1 MAFERR
7 EIIDAS
13 LESGVLKSID
23 FGLIVDCLCE
33 GQIEGS
39 ASASKARIT
48 DKNSTAYRNAFL
60 KDLFLNKIAVLQAAA
75 SNTAPTEQDFNYP
88 VKPDV
93 TNHQDKLTFNFQDG
107 TVNNKILLSR
117 NEQTALVPL
126 GPTTE
131 LTFPEG
137 GSATS
142 RSVSITNPN
151 VDAVQVKIKFDQFF
165 KLNPKNGDRNST
177 EVRIIIKI
185 NPNNSSQTTV
195 ISEPIQGKSFNAY
208 NVDFGINFTTAT
220 GFNKTIG
227 SSSSF
232 FPVVVSV
239 ERGNDEGDQNTFNTA
254 RLSEVREIIR
264 EQNNYPHIA
273 YSTLRFSTEL
283 FTSAPLRN
291 FRIRGKLIKIPH
303 NMDVDYTNGRLVQQV
318 DNNGDLVPF
327 NGTFKAAKEWC
338 SDPAW
343 VLYDLLISH
352 EERITRDSNNVIIKN
367 EQYGADI
374 PESSLDPF
382 SFFKVS
388 KYCNQL
394 VQDDNNNLEPRFS
407 INVNIQNRRGAMQA
421 INDICTVMN
430 AIPFYEEGTIKIA
443 QDAPKDLD
451 NPTAVS
457 FDYVFNNANVVEGA
471 FVYSGTSSKTRFN
484 VINVSFLNLDSQEV
498 DYETVEDTASQA
510 KYGVQTKNINS
521 FGVTSRSQAGRVGRW
536 FLLTQQ
542 DQTETCTFETNIA
555 AGSVVTVGSIIG
567 IADRVK
573 AASRRGGIVKSA
585 TQSAVTIDD
594 ASANT
599 LPSLTNS
606 PTISCM
612 LSNGTVETKTIS
624 GYTGNVVSVTNDQ
637 FSSAPVENSPYILEE
652 ATQKVLAFRVVDIKE
667 NTGKTYTIS
676 AINYNPN
683 KYNVI
688 DNEGAT
694 LTPRPTVNVVTKL
707 LEAPTI
713 RDGSIRE
720 VITVDNGTNLPVS
733 KLFIDWEPVTGA
745 SGYHLIY
752 RKDNEDPIVVRTQLT
767 EFEVVNAGSGTYNI
781 KVFTINGLGQ
791 KSTYPVEKVVN
802 TVGLTEPPENPT
814 NLIVEALSNTQ
825 VRVSWDKA
833 LAVDVLFGGF
843 CILRHDP
850 KTISQGANFTDATDI
865 SETIT
870 GSSNEFIAP
879 AMQGTYF
886 LKFQDSSLIR
896 SATAANVEF
905 NFAEIQDELLIKE
918 QRENPSFSGNKPS
931 NHLQVVS
938 NELLLTNP
946 ATSLTGTYEFASV
959 FDLEAKYTN
968 VRFQRHIDSAGFFVS
983 GLFDSIVNVD
993 QLENFDGEGS
1003 ETIKSLLKI
1012 QTSDDNVTYS
1022 TSQPLFNGLFVGR
1035 YFKFESEIISVD
1047 ANENMKIKELGF
1059 DAFLPARTENKYQ
1072 DGGVGGTVKSEAQQS
1087 TTSASGKDVV
1097 FANRFF
1103 TGTTNIGGSTTTFLP
1118 SISIAPEDMSSGVSF
1133 ALSNISGT
1141 GFTVLFTDA
1150 SGSPVNVKFT
1160 FQAVGYGKGS

>member
-48 DKNSTAYRNAFL
+48 DKSSTAYNNAFL

-75 SNTAPTEQDFNYP
+75 SNTNPIEQDFNYP
-88 VKPDV
+88 VKPEV
-93 TNHQDKLTFNFQDG
+93 INHDNKLSFNFQDG
-107 TVNNKILLSR
+107 TANNKILLSR

-126 GPTTE
+126 GATTE

-137 GSATS
+137 GSATA

-165 KLNPKNGDRNST
+165 KLNPKNGNRDST

-185 NPNNSSQTTV
+185 NPNNGSQTTV
-195 ISEPIQGKSFNAY
+195 INQNIQGKSFNAY
-208 NVDFGINFTTAT
+208 NVDFGINFNTVA
-220 GFNKTIG
+220 GFNKTTG

-239 ERGNDEGDQNTFNTA
+239 ERGTEEGDQNTFNTA

-303 NMDVDYTNGRLVQQV
+303 NATVDYSNGRLTYSG
-318 DNNGDLVPF
+318 NF

-343 VLYDLLISH
+343 VLYDLLIKQ
-352 EERITRDSNNVIIKN
+352 TDRDTD
-367 EQYGADI
+367 EQYGAEI

-394 VQDDNNNLEPRFS
+394 VSTDDGTQEPRFS
-407 INVNIQNRRGAMQA
+407 INANIQNRRGAMQA

-443 QDAPKDLD
+443 QDAPKDIN
-451 NPTAVS
+451 NPTAIS
-457 FDYVFNNANVVEGA
+457 FDYVFNNANVVDGS

-484 VINVSFLNLDSQEV
+484 VVNVSFLNLDSQEV
-498 DYETVEDTASQA
+498 DYETVIDTASQA

-555 AGSVVTVGSIIG
+555 AGSVLTIGSIIG

-573 AASRRGGIVKSA
+573 FASRKGGIVKSA
-585 TQSAVTIDD
+585 TQSAITIDD
-594 ASANT
+594 VSSTN
-599 LPSLTNS
+599 LPNLGSN

-612 LSNGTVETKTIS
+612 LSDGTVETKNIS
-624 GYTGNVVSVTNDQ
+624 GYSGNVISVANDN
-637 FSSAPVENSPYILEE
+637 FSSAPVENSPFVLEQSD
-652 ATQKVLAFRVVDIKE
+652 QKLLAFRIVDIKE
-667 NTGKTYTIS
+667 NKSKTYTIS
-676 AINYNPN
+676 AVNYNPN

-694 LTPRPTVNVVTKL
+694 LTPRPTVSVVTKL
-707 LEAPTI
+707 LAAPTI
-713 RDGSIRE
+713 REGSIKE
-720 VITVDNGTNLPVS
+720 EIITDRGRPVS

-752 RKDNEDPIVVRTQLT
+752 RKDNEEPVVVRTQLT
-767 EFEVVNAGSGTYNI
+767 EFEVINAGAGTYNI
-781 KVFTINGLGQ
+781 KIFTINGLGQ
-791 KSTYPVEKVVN
+791 KSTYPVEKIVN
-802 TVGLTEPPENPT
+802 TVGLTDPPENPT
-814 NLIVEALSNTQ
+814 NLRVEALSNTQ
-825 VRVSWDKA
+825 VRVTWDKA
-833 LAVDVLFGGF
+833 LAIDVLFGGT
-843 CILRHDP
+843 CILRHSP
-850 KTISQGANFTDATDI
+850 KTLSQGANFADATDI
-865 SETIT
+865 NENID
-870 GSSNEFIAP
+870 GFSNEFIAP
-879 AMQGTYF
+879 AMEGTYF
-886 LKFQDSSLIR
+886 LKFQDSILIR
-896 SATAANVEF
+896 SAIAAQVEF
-905 NFAEIQDELLIKE
+905 NFADIQDELLIKE
-918 QRENPSFSGNKPS
+918 QRENPTFSGNKPS

-938 NELLLTNP
+938 NELLLTDP

-959 FDLEAKYTN
+959 FDLGAKYSN
-968 VRFQRHIDSAGFFVS
+968 IRFQRHIDSAGFFVS
-983 GLFDSIVNVD
+983 GLFDSILNVD
-993 QLENFDGEGS
+993 QMESFDGEGS
-1003 ETIKSLLKI
+1003 ENIKSLLKI

-1035 YFKFESEIISVD
+1035 YFKFESEIISVN
-1047 ANENMKIKELGF
+1047 ANENMRIKELGF
-1059 DAFLPARTENKYQ
+1059 NAFLPARIENKYQ
-1072 DGGVGGTVKSEAQQS
+1072 QGGAGGAVVSSPQQS

-1133 ALSNISGT
+1133 ALSNVSGT

-1160 FQAVGYGKGS
+1160 FQALGYGKGI